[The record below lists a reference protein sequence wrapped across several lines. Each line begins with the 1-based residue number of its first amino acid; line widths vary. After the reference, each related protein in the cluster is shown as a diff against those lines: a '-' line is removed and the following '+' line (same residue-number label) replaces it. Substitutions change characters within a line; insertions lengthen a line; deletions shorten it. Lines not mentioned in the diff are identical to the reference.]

1 MNRVIFTLFVFFLTG
16 CSFTKTSFWT
26 QDKEIQEVK
35 KNTKIIFKK
44 KEIIKKEFNQ
54 NFILDLK
61 NSDLDFKKNYLT
73 NNLGIKNLNTEVS
86 KRSKFK
92 FSKIKDFEYHEPE
105 LNFDGENFIFF
116 DDKGTLLK
124 FDPDF
129 KIIWKKNYYTK
140 QEKKLKPILTFTNN
154 GKLLVVF
161 DNISKYYAVD
171 LSTGDLIWSKI
182 SKNPS
187 NSQIKVFKDK
197 VYSVDLNN
205 VLRCFSIIDGS
216 EIWNFKSE
224 NTFLKSNKRN
234 SLIIKNDIVLINN
247 SLGDISAINANDGS
261 LIWQLPT
268 QSSDIYESAFN
279 LIMSDLVSIN
289 NYLVFSNNRNEFFS
303 INLINGVVN
312 WKQEINSSVMPLFYG
327 NLIFSISDEG
337 YFFVVDSKSG
347 NVLRITDIFENMN
360 KKKRSKIKPIGF
372 IAGTK
377 KILLSTNSGKLL
389 IINISDGKTEKVLK
403 IDNEKISRPFV
414 FNNNLVLVT
423 NNSII
428 KLN

>member
-1 MNRVIFTLFVFFLTG
+1 MNKVISVLFVFFLIG

-35 KNTKIIFKK
+35 KNTKIIFQK

-54 NFILDLK
+54 NFVLDLK
-61 NSDLDFKKNYLT
+61 NSELDFKKNYLT
-73 NNLGIKNLNTEVS
+73 NNLGIENLNAEVS

-105 LNFDGENFIFF
+105 LNFDGENS
-116 DDKGTLLK
+116 
-124 FDPDF
+124 
-129 KIIWKKNYYTK
+129 K
-140 QEKKLKPILTFTNN
+140 QEKKLNPILTLANN
-154 GKLLVVF
+154 GKLLIVF

-171 LSTGDLIWSKI
+171 LKTGDLIWSKI

-261 LIWQLPT
+261 LVWQLPT

-289 NYLVFSNNRNEFFS
+289 NDLVFSNNRNEFFS
-303 INLINGVVN
+303 INLTNGVVN
-312 WKQEINSSVMPLFYG
+312 WKQEINSSVMPLFYSK
-327 NLIFSISDEG
+327 LIFSISDEG
-337 YFFVVDSKSG
+337 YFFVVDSKTG
-347 NVLRITDIFENMN
+347 NILRITDIFGNIN
-360 KKKRSKIKPIGF
+360 KNKRNKIKPIGF
-372 IAGTK
+372 ITGKK

-389 IINISDGKTEKVLK
+389 IINISDGRTEKVLK
-403 IDNEKISRPFV
+403 IDNEKISRPYV